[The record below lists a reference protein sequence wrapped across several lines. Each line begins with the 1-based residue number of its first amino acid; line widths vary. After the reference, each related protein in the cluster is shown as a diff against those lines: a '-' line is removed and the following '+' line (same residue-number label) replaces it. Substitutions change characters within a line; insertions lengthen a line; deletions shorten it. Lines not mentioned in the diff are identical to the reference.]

1 MPTSA
6 PSSSQTMPH
15 ANPFDA
21 LRSGGAFTVLDQF
34 DVIEASGIDA
44 TTFLHNQLTQ
54 DVKNLSPNQAQLAGL
69 CSVKGRLLASFL
81 FWHTNETIQL
91 MLPSDLRADVQ
102 KRLSMFILRSKVK
115 LNDTTSK
122 LALIGLM
129 GNVEPI
135 LASLFPT
142 IPQAKYEKAE
152 SAAGTLIRLTDV
164 SSTLVDAAPTTLG
177 PTRYLWITTQEASD
191 VHTALLASHLTRV
204 PSTVWDWC
212 DIQAGIPRITQATQ
226 EKFVPQMVNFE
237 LIGGINFRKGC
248 WPGQEV
254 VARLQFRGVVRRRT
268 FLAHI
273 EFAQPGVEIYHSEEP
288 SQACGI
294 IVNAAPAPT
303 GGVDC
308 LVQLQL
314 SMLKQGV
321 LHAGSADGP
330 ILELL
335 SLPYE
340 IPEMA

>member
-1 MPTSA
+1 MPT
-6 PSSSQTMPH
+6 SSQTMLH

-34 DVIEASGIDA
+34 GVIEASGVDA
-44 TTFLHNQLTQ
+44 ITFLHNQLTN
-54 DVKNLSPNQAQLAGL
+54 DVKNLSSNQTQIAGL

-81 FWHTNETIQL
+81 VWHTSETTQL
-91 MLPSDLRADVQ
+91 MLPSDLLAAVQ

-115 LNDTTSK
+115 LNDATPK

-129 GNVEPI
+129 GDVEPI
-135 LASLFPT
+135 LTSFFPT
-142 IPQAKYEKAE
+142 LPQAKYEKVE

-164 SSTLVDAAPTTLG
+164 SSTLADAAPTTLG

-191 VHTALLASHLTRV
+191 AHIALLASHLTRV

-212 DIQAGIPRITQATQ
+212 EIQAGIPHITEATQ
-226 EKFVPQMVNFE
+226 EQFVPQMVNFE

-254 VARLQFRGVVRRRT
+254 VARLQFRGVVKRRAL
-268 FLAHI
+268 LAHA
-273 EFAQPGVEIYHSEEP
+273 EFAQAGLEIYHSEEP
-288 SQACGI
+288 NQACGI

-314 SMLKQGV
+314 SVLKQGT

-330 ILELL
+330 VLELL